1 MAPECAR
8 CPTSSTATAE
18 CDQSRTYQRHR
29 PEASV
34 LYGAVSAGL
43 SGFLAE
49 RAERNTP
56 APAFVER
63 SLRAYLRCGLLEHGF
78 CRLRCDACGH
88 ELAVALSCKNR
99 GFCPS
104 CLGRRMNDGAA
115 HLVDRVV
122 PDVPI
127 RQWVLSIPPA
137 LRILCAFRPEALTRT
152 LHAFVRAVFAF
163 QRRRAR
169 KRGLGVGRCGGITV
183 VQRFGS
189 ACELNVHFHTLVF
202 DGVYV
207 DDATTG
213 RLQFR
218 PLPAPTA
225 AELEGVTRAVARK
238 ARCVLRRAG
247 LLDDQTLVDTA
258 NAQPELAGLIA
269 ESVSFPKG
277 RVVDPRLARP
287 PSVGHCG
294 VDGFNLHAGVVIGA
308 RDSAGRE
315 RLCRYLLRP
324 PVSDERLT
332 RLDDGRVELAL
343 KTPWRDGTIAL
354 RFTPEQFVARL
365 AALIPRPGKNLIRY
379 HGVLAPGA
387 RGRSEIVPGPRAVA
401 DEGPGRGSTAHVSR
415 PRSGRY
421 LVWAELLRRVFE
433 IDVLKCPT
441 CGGRLRLVSVI
452 LDGLS
457 ARRYLT
463 GASRVPEPAARPP
476 PPQRDGRA
484 AGAWT

>member
-1 MAPECAR
+1 LR
-8 CPTSSTATAE
+8 
-18 CDQSRTYQRHR
+18 
-29 PEASV
+29 
-34 LYGAVSAGL
+34 
-43 SGFLAE
+43 GFLTE
-49 RAERNTP
+49 RAERDTP

-127 RQWVLSIPPA
+127 RQWVLPLP
-137 LRILCAFRPEALTRT
+137 PEALTRT

-169 KRGLGVGRCGGITV
+169 KLGLGVGRCGGITV

-207 DDATTG
+207 DDASTG
-213 RLQFR
+213 RTQFR

-225 AELEGVTRAVARK
+225 AELEGVTRAVVRK
-238 ARCVLRRAG
+238 TKCSLLRAG
-247 LLDDQTLVDTA
+247 LLDDQALTDTA

-277 RVVDPRLARP
+277 RVVDPLLARP
-287 PSVGHCG
+287 PSVGFCG
-294 VDGFNLHAGVVIGA
+294 VDGFNLHAGVAIGA
-308 RDSAGRE
+308 RDSGSGR
-315 RLCRYLLRP
+315 RCP
-324 PVSDERLT
+324 MS
-332 RLDDGRVELAL
+332 G
-343 KTPWRDGTIAL
+343 
-354 RFTPEQFVARL
+354 
-365 AALIPRPGKNLIRY
+365 
-379 HGVLAPGA
+379 
-387 RGRSEIVPGPRAVA
+387 S
-401 DEGPGRGSTAHVSR
+401 RGSTTAGAPAPSRSGSR
-415 PRSGRY
+415 PS
-421 LVWAELLRRVFE
+421 
-433 IDVLKCPT
+433 
-441 CGGRLRLVSVI
+441 S
-452 LDGLS
+452 S
-457 ARRYLT
+457 
-463 GASRVPEPAARPP
+463 SRGWPP
-476 PPQRDGRA
+476 
-484 AGAWT
+484 